1 MTRLPKKIQDELD
14 ALSEQGNVLCD
25 ASKFDEAIQRWSAA
39 LEFISIIKGGRLW
52 VSDARKANDRQ
63 QLRWF
68 KDLAFEHLDTEPK
81 SSEEIKALLVDLDLQ
96 CNLIHD
102 ISDYFVCYFSEE
114 RESVPQWSAYAE
126 RGTGYAVGFDVNA
139 LRLAIGAPLTIS
151 DRDMTKGPISAG
163 RKAVGRHALSV
174 FGGKPKVPEYLHDD
188 LPMAVDIL
196 SVADSPDPDLV
207 SYSTIGLFETALG
220 GETELGTRVE
230 LCGAMPADI
239 ERWPNVLASAA
250 FALMRS
256 RRAVIPRS
264 VLEGY
269 VAEYYSDT
277 LVPHLYLT
285 APFLWNDG
293 HFKQLDLEG
302 GEKVNWLQGIPISDT
317 ELEIL
322 RTRGDGEFEDLLE
335 QADVDVFDL
344 YRSSLERPHVSE
356 DTRTLLK

>member
-1 MTRLPKKIQDELD
+1 
-14 ALSEQGNVLCD
+14 
-25 ASKFDEAIQRWSAA
+25 
-39 LEFISIIKGGRLW
+39 
-52 VSDARKANDRQ
+52 
-63 QLRWF
+63 
-68 KDLAFEHLDTEPK
+68 
-81 SSEEIKALLVDLDLQ
+81 
-96 CNLIHD
+96 
-102 ISDYFVCYFSEE
+102 
-114 RESVPQWSAYAE
+114 
-126 RGTGYAVGFDVNA
+126 
-139 LRLAIGAPLTIS
+139 
-151 DRDMTKGPISAG
+151 MTKGPISAG

-174 FGGKPKVPEYLHDD
+174 FDGMPKVLEYLHDD
-188 LPMAVDIL
+188 LPMAVDVL

-239 ERWPNVLASAA
+239 EHWPNVLAFAA

-256 RRAVIPRS
+256 RWAVMPGG

-269 VAEYYSDT
+269 VAECYSDT

-293 HFKQLDLEG
+293 HFKQLDLES
-302 GEKVNWLQGIPISDT
+302 GEKVNWLQGIPISDA

-322 RTRGDGEFEDLLE
+322 RTRGDSEFEDLLE

-344 YRSSLERPHVSE
+344 YRSSL
-356 DTRTLLK
+356 K

>member
-1 MTRLPKKIQDELD
+1 
-14 ALSEQGNVLCD
+14 
-25 ASKFDEAIQRWSAA
+25 
-39 LEFISIIKGGRLW
+39 
-52 VSDARKANDRQ
+52 
-63 QLRWF
+63 
-68 KDLAFEHLDTEPK
+68 
-81 SSEEIKALLVDLDLQ
+81 
-96 CNLIHD
+96 
-102 ISDYFVCYFSEE
+102 
-114 RESVPQWSAYAE
+114 
-126 RGTGYAVGFDVNA
+126 
-139 LRLAIGAPLTIS
+139 
-151 DRDMTKGPISAG
+151 MTKGPISAG

-174 FGGKPKVPEYLHDD
+174 FDGMPKVQEYLHDD
-188 LPMAVDIL
+188 LPMAVDVL

-239 ERWPNVLASAA
+239 EHWPNVLAFAA

-256 RRAVIPRS
+256 RWAVMPGG

-269 VAEYYSDT
+269 VAECYGDT

-293 HFKQLDLEG
+293 HFKQLDLES
-302 GEKVNWLQGIPISDT
+302 GEKVNWLQGIPISDA

-322 RTRGDGEFEDLLE
+322 RTRGDSEFEDLLE

-344 YRSSLERPHVSE
+344 YRSSL
-356 DTRTLLK
+356 K

>member
-1 MTRLPKKIQDELD
+1 
-14 ALSEQGNVLCD
+14 
-25 ASKFDEAIQRWSAA
+25 
-39 LEFISIIKGGRLW
+39 
-52 VSDARKANDRQ
+52 
-63 QLRWF
+63 
-68 KDLAFEHLDTEPK
+68 
-81 SSEEIKALLVDLDLQ
+81 
-96 CNLIHD
+96 
-102 ISDYFVCYFSEE
+102 
-114 RESVPQWSAYAE
+114 
-126 RGTGYAVGFDVNA
+126 
-139 LRLAIGAPLTIS
+139 
-151 DRDMTKGPISAG
+151 MTKGPISAG

-174 FGGKPKVPEYLHDD
+174 FDGMPKVQEYLHDD
-188 LPMAVDIL
+188 LPMAVDVL

-239 ERWPNVLASAA
+239 EHWPNVLAFAA

-256 RRAVIPRS
+256 RWAVMPGG

-269 VAEYYSDT
+269 VAECYSDT

-293 HFKQLDLEG
+293 HFKQLDLES
-302 GEKVNWLQGIPISDT
+302 GEKVNWLQGIPISDA

-322 RTRGDGEFEDLLE
+322 RTRGDSEFEDLLE

-344 YRSSLERPHVSE
+344 YRSSL
-356 DTRTLLK
+356 K